1 MKTYDYSKAKKIIEE
16 NKNNLKSAA
25 LGMHEDWLWTAET
38 IFENG
43 NYKKELPDNI
53 KELQKQYINARKDGI
68 SMFLKEKDE
77 LGLAKINPEY
87 EKYTVYQ
94 IGGLFGSD
102 WATPTLQLCF
112 HDGTEKMI
120 PCHDNGKSSGS
131 APSGFLGVL
140 SEPVQNNITP
150 LSE

>member
-16 NKNNLKSAA
+16 NKNNLESAA
-25 LGMHEDWLWTAET
+25 LGMHEDWFWTAET

-87 EKYTVYQ
+87 EKYRY
-94 IGGLFGSD
+94 IL
-102 WATPTLQLCF
+102 
-112 HDGTEKMI
+112 K
-120 PCHDNGKSSGS
+120 
-131 APSGFLGVL
+131 
-140 SEPVQNNITP
+140 
-150 LSE
+150 